1 MNTYSKIHYLKTH
14 CPKSQRISQ
23 LGLVTVEFAV
33 IATAFLLVLFSII
46 GFANLL
52 YIYNATVHA
61 TRLGARL
68 AVVCDTSAANTIKAK
83 MVAQVPGLTEI
94 DPVTNLPNGTINID
108 YYKLDP
114 SGNYILGGS
123 AADCRYVIVSIN
135 GFKVA
140 IAGPSS
146 FSLGKVTIP
155 EFSTTLVRESMNSAN
170 NSVCS

>member
-1 MNTYSKIHYLKTH
+1 MNPQKTH
-14 CPKSQRISQ
+14 RLNQKTSQ
-23 LGLVTVEFAV
+23 LGLVTVEFAI
-33 IATAFLLVLFSII
+33 IATAFFLVLFSII

-68 AVVCDTSAANTIKAK
+68 AVVCDNDKLTVDAIKAK
-83 MVAQVPGLTEI
+83 MAAQVPGLTEI

-108 YYKLDP
+108 CYILDP
-114 SGNYILGGS
+114 SGNYISGGS
-123 AADCRYVIVSIN
+123 AANCRYVRVSIN

-146 FSLGKVTIP
+146 FSLGKVPIP
-155 EFSTTLVRESMNSAN
+155 EFSTTLVRESMNSAIN
-170 NSVCS
+170 NMCR

>member
-23 LGLVTVEFAV
+23 LGLVTVEFAL
-33 IATAFLLVLFSII
+33 IATAFFLVLFSII

-68 AVVCDTSAANTIKAK
+68 AVVCDTSTAAATSIKTK
-83 MVAQVPGLTEI
+83 MAAQVSGLTTSNI
-94 DPVTNLPNGTINID
+94 NLTYNPIGCSSNGTNGTT
-108 YYKLDP
+108 P
-114 SGNYILGGS
+114 CQS
-123 AADCRYVIVSIN
+123 VTVSVSN
-135 GFKVA
+135 FTVA

-146 FSLGKVTIP
+146 FPLGNITIP
-155 EFSTTLVRESMNSAN
+155 GFSTTLVRESMNSAIN
-170 NSVCS
+170 NMCR

>member
-1 MNTYSKIHYLKTH
+1 MNPQKTH
-14 CPKSQRISQ
+14 RLNQKTSQ

-68 AVVCDTSAANTIKAK
+68 AVVCDISAAANIKTK
-83 MVAQVPGLTEI
+83 MAAQVSGLTTLNI
-94 DPVTNLPNGTINID
+94 NLTYNPSGCSSNGTT
-108 YYKLDP
+108 P
-114 SGNYILGGS
+114 CQS
-123 AADCRYVIVSIN
+123 VTVSVSN
-135 GFKVA
+135 FSVA
-140 IAGPSS
+140 VAGLSS
-146 FSLGKVTIP
+146 FSLGNITIP
-155 EFSTTLVRESMNSAN
+155 GFSTTLVRESMNSTN